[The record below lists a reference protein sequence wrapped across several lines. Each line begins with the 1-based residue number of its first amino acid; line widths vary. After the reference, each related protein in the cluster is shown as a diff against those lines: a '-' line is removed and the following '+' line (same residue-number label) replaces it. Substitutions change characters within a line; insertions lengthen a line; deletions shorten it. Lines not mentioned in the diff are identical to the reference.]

1 MKNLEMK
8 KRFQNLRQ
16 TADKSQPLTDA
27 IMAGLPGAPATGWQ
41 VIRQRVLANGYRAIT
56 VFAVCLLIGSLLSLV
71 AQRFDGLVSFDNL
84 PHLHSLS
91 NSVFHADSDLE
102 LPDDESATIP
112 ICEILARAVLP
123 LSFHL
128 LAGWFLLMTVGISLP
143 SQVSHEKEIS
153 Q

>member
-1 MKNLEMK
+1 
-8 KRFQNLRQ
+8 
-16 TADKSQPLTDA
+16 
-27 IMAGLPGAPATGWQ
+27 
-41 VIRQRVLANGYRAIT
+41 
-56 VFAVCLLIGSLLSLV
+56 
-71 AQRFDGLVSFDNL
+71 
-84 PHLHSLS
+84 
-91 NSVFHADSDLE
+91 FHADSDLE